1 MYNLNNILKQVSII
15 KQQAEVTSALVT
27 RTTLGQT
34 QEEKTV
40 NDGCTSKHEQGV

>member
-34 QEEKTV
+34 QEKTV